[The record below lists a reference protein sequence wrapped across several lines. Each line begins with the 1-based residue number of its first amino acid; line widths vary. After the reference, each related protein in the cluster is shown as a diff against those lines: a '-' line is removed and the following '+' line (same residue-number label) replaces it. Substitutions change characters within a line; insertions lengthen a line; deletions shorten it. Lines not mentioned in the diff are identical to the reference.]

1 MAGQEKVMGLAD
13 LEHFLK
19 QQFPENNKVN
29 ILLEQI
35 SKSKIEMEK
44 ELGEENP
51 FFYGAI
57 SGYMSSHPSKGIGDW
72 VDSQGNV
79 NVSQINTVA
88 KIAKKQFETA
98 KENEANNQQVKKDYQ
113 EQVLEQPEEVIKQ
126 EFAKIEYDN
135 LTLDNLMYISKN
147 ISLFRD
153 TSSYEDYTKVV
164 KTIGGVLDI
173 DTDITN
179 WQILA
184 KYMDENPNSQLTA
197 EQNEIFKSVSKELL
211 REDGQSFDKEKMKN
225 LDYFIARSLEY
236 ILFELDSGHSI
247 NQDEMKKQI
256 KFFLKQE
263 NVEFSESLQ
272 NKIVSSMKIFKE
284 LEGKSIEEQKEII
297 EQKIQEQNKLR
308 QENVNKQEQIKVAK
322 DSEKSI
328 EQMQAENDS
337 AMKSRFEKQHDFAN
351 EEQQSTLE
359 EQEIDEEENPSMEDD
374 FFAALE
380 EYDVE
385 HVNSVLEDLDE
396 EQVEQILEDLPEDQ
410 PQPELAD
417 EEVQNEAMEEL
428 QDERQEVEEDIEEIE
443 EEIQEEAK
451 EEIPEEQYE
460 APTFEEEKT
469 GLAGLFS
476 RIANSRAVKA
486 VTNLF
491 KPKEEQ
497 KRLNAPANQRVE
509 DGVRFTDYESNGS
522 LLPATIQ
529 TRNFFRNFAI
539 NTVEAVTKF
548 AKNISGRGKQDNQ
561 VINTPTVI
569 KSEPT
574 KAQTEKTITQEQQQ
588 TVEKTETFNDTNKW
602 AVSNEAIQ
610 RQDAINKAQERNN
623 LSHVAAPKQ
632 EELQSEEDKS
642 FEEI

>member
-1 MAGQEKVMGLAD
+1 MEEQEKIGITEFKIFLSENLEVDIDVDNISKQFSDEKKRLEEEFGQEVPAFYSNAKNYM
-13 LEHFLK
+13 LK
-19 QQFPENNKVN
+19 NSVTIDSSGRIDVN
-29 ILLEQI
+29 VIKQ
-35 SKSKIEMEK
+35 
-44 ELGEENP
+44 
-51 FFYGAI
+51 
-57 SGYMSSHPSKGIGDW
+57 
-72 VDSQGNV
+72 
-79 NVSQINTVA
+79 VSQITKKEVEKQQTLNNEL
-88 KIAKKQFETA
+88 KKQEEQSKNIEEQSLIEFKEQLSQIDFDNLTA
-98 KENEANNQQVKKDYQ
+98 RDWQWIADNAGRFLEEATDEDVGKTLNEIQ
-113 EQVLEQPEEVIKQ
+113 EQTGIESKFSDFIILYKKHINGTETEQEQKAFNDMKK
-126 EFAKIEYDN
+126 EFAKKLNTDENDLNDEEINEIFSDLCSFVGFKKDIEEQNDRKLTLEDIQKLKEAKSNSKIWLLIDEKTLLYQNQRLDEISELVEDLQGIN
-135 LTLDNLMYISKN
+135 QTEKNGTSSIKSNPKQGKTGKDIEDSETLDNNSASEMS
-147 ISLFRD
+147 F
-153 TSSYEDYTKVV
+153 
-164 KTIGGVLDI
+164 
-173 DTDITN
+173 
-179 WQILA
+179 
-184 KYMDENPNSQLTA
+184 EN
-197 EQNEIFKSVSKELL
+197 
-211 REDGQSFDKEKMKN
+211 
-225 LDYFIARSLEY
+225 
-236 ILFELDSGHSI
+236 ELDALFD
-247 NQDEMKKQI
+247 NMFAEM
-256 KFFLKQE
+256 E
-263 NVEFSESLQ
+263 
-272 NKIVSSMKIFKE
+272 
-284 LEGKSIEEQKEII
+284 
-297 EQKIQEQNKLR
+297 
-308 QENVNKQEQIKVAK
+308 
-322 DSEKSI
+322 DP
-328 EQMQAENDS
+328 AE
-337 AMKSRFEKQHDFAN
+337 AI
-351 EEQQSTLE
+351 
-359 EQEIDEEENPSMEDD
+359 EIDLN
-374 FFAALE
+374 
-380 EYDVE
+380 
-385 HVNSVLEDLDE
+385 E
-396 EQVEQILEDLPEDQ
+396 EQVEQTLEDLPEDQ

-460 APTFEEEKT
+460 APTFEDEKT

-569 KSEPT
+569 KSEST
-574 KAQTEKTITQEQQQ
+574 KEQTEKTVTQEQQQ

>member
-1 MAGQEKVMGLAD
+1 MDEQEKIGITEFKTFLAENMKNDTNVDIVIKQFSDEKKRLEEEFGQEVPAFYSNAKNYMMRNSVTIDSSGRVDVNVIKQVSQIAKKEVEKQRESNNYREKQEEKNFETESLKEDVKEKIKEINFLNISPEEYRFCLQELGSVLANVNAEGIEALGQEISKNFEGKLAQDKIEEIQKLIQLAGHFSKGEVLPEEMNTSKNQELLEKKGYTIDKDGKIIESDTDGQEK
-13 LEHFLK
+13 
-19 QQFPENNKVN
+19 
-29 ILLEQI
+29 
-35 SKSKIEMEK
+35 KSKEELARNFLSDYKLDCLKTVQEM
-44 ELGEENP
+44 
-51 FFYGAI
+51 FDT
-57 SGYMSSHPSKGIGDW
+57 M
-72 VDSQGNV
+72 
-79 NVSQINTVA
+79 
-88 KIAKKQFETA
+88 
-98 KENEANNQQVKKDYQ
+98 KD
-113 EQVLEQPEEVIKQ
+113 
-126 EFAKIEYDN
+126 
-135 LTLDNLMYISKN
+135 LT
-147 ISLFRD
+147 
-153 TSSYEDYTKVV
+153 
-164 KTIGGVLDI
+164 
-173 DTDITN
+173 
-179 WQILA
+179 
-184 KYMDENPNSQLTA
+184 
-197 EQNEIFKSVSKELL
+197 
-211 REDGQSFDKEKMKN
+211 
-225 LDYFIARSLEY
+225 
-236 ILFELDSGHSI
+236 
-247 NQDEMKKQI
+247 
-256 KFFLKQE
+256 
-263 NVEFSESLQ
+263 
-272 NKIVSSMKIFKE
+272 
-284 LEGKSIEEQKEII
+284 
-297 EQKIQEQNKLR
+297 
-308 QENVNKQEQIKVAK
+308 
-322 DSEKSI
+322 
-328 EQMQAENDS
+328 
-337 AMKSRFEKQHDFAN
+337 
-351 EEQQSTLE
+351 
-359 EQEIDEEENPSMEDD
+359 DEEEKKKVLKTFLSAHPEIKE
-374 FFAALE
+374 FCE
-380 EYDVE
+380 EYDISMEEIYLNKEEINEIV
-385 HVNSVLEDLDE
+385 EDLQNTEQTAYSIEKHNNTTEMNFENELDALFDDMFAEMEDPAEAIEMDLNE
-396 EQVEQILEDLPEDQ
+396 EQVEQTLEDLPEDQ

-417 EEVQNEAMEEL
+417 EEVQNEATEEV
-428 QDERQEVEEDIEEIE
+428 QDEKQEEVEDENIEEIE

-451 EEIPEEQYE
+451 EEILEEQYE

-574 KAQTEKTITQEQQQ
+574 KEQTEKTVTQEQQQ

>member
-1 MAGQEKVMGLAD
+1 MEEQEKIGITEFKIFLSENLEVDTDVDNISKQFSDEKKRLEEEFGQEVPAFYSNAKNYMMRNSVTIDSNGRID
-13 LEHFLK
+13 VNVIK
-19 QQFPENNKVN
+19 QVSQIAKKEVEYQRNIKSQIEIREENNKKVLEEQNN
-29 ILLEQI
+29 IEIENKFAQIKEKLEQ
-35 SKSKIEMEK
+35 M
-44 ELGEENP
+44 
-51 FFYGAI
+51 
-57 SGYMSSHPSKGIGDW
+57 D
-72 VDSQGNV
+72 
-79 NVSQINTVA
+79 
-88 KIAKKQFETA
+88 
-98 KENEANNQQVKKDYQ
+98 
-113 EQVLEQPEEVIKQ
+113 
-126 EFAKIEYDN
+126 YDN
-135 LTLDNLMYISKN
+135 LTSDDFSFMGENIEYVWKN
-147 ISLFRD
+147 TTEEEFEKVVESVSQDQMQFNPVFLSILNKMHTASLYVDTKENNEKEYEKNDRVENPEETRNTEFNKKLQSLFTTEEMEFCIQNGINIDEINENYAKQCVQDILRCRSILLD
-153 TSSYEDYTKVV
+153 EQEKNKGKISSERINENV
-164 KTIGGVLDI
+164 KIYSKSPILKSLLENGVLFNQSI
-173 DTDITN
+173 YQENNNMTFI
-179 WQILA
+179 
-184 KYMDENPNSQLTA
+184 DENTNIFQSVENGGFQTA
-197 EQNEIFKSVSKELL
+197 EPTNAEM
-211 REDGQSFDKEKMKN
+211 DN
-225 LDYFIARSLEY
+225 
-236 ILFELDSGHSI
+236 ELDALF
-247 NQDEMKKQI
+247 DDM
-256 KFFLKQE
+256 F
-263 NVEFSESLQ
+263 
-272 NKIVSSMKIFKE
+272 
-284 LEGKSIEEQKEII
+284 
-297 EQKIQEQNKLR
+297 
-308 QENVNKQEQIKVAK
+308 
-322 DSEKSI
+322 
-328 EQMQAENDS
+328 AE
-337 AMKSRFEKQHDFAN
+337 
-351 EEQQSTLE
+351 
-359 EQEIDEEENPSMEDD
+359 MEDP
-374 FFAALE
+374 AEAIE
-380 EYDVE
+380 M
-385 HVNSVLEDLDE
+385 DLNE
-396 EQVEQILEDLPEDQ
+396 EQVEQTLEDLPEDQ

>member
-1 MAGQEKVMGLAD
+1 MVDYKEINAAKFKENLIGNFGDNDKVQILFD
-13 LEHFLK
+13 ELV
-19 QQFPENNKVN
+19 ENNT
-29 ILLEQI
+29 
-35 SKSKIEMEK
+35 EK
-44 ELGEENP
+44 NP
-51 FFYGAI
+51 FFYSI
-57 SGYMSSHPSKGIGDW
+57 ILTHIEKNHLSITDL
-72 VDSQGNV
+72 VDSKNQVHFDKINV
-79 NVSQINTVA
+79 AIVEAEKQFQEKQNVEKEKSERNNQNNEQINND
-88 KIAKKQFETA
+88 
-98 KENEANNQQVKKDYQ
+98 KEDIRNQLKAID
-113 EQVLEQPEEVIKQ
+113 
-126 EFAKIEYDN
+126 F
-135 LTLDNLMYISKN
+135 KN
-147 ISLFRD
+147 IKAEDIGLFLHNFEKALD
-153 TSSYEDYTKVV
+153 TFDSEELEDMANATSEQLKKEGFKEDFVNSFHM
-164 KTIGGVLDI
+164 KLKL
-173 DTDITN
+173 
-179 WQILA
+179 LA
-184 KYMDENPNSQLTA
+184 CAKAGKL
-197 EQNEIFKSVSKELL
+197 SKELNTPEVQQYL
-211 REDGQSFDKEKMKN
+211 AEKGIDIDDDLNLSSNKDGEAPEDILKSDKETHDYVSIIELVRLSTDKENFEQRLNLPENSKLKEFWIKQGLSFDDIYQKKEE
-225 LDYFIARSLEY
+225 A
-236 ILFELDSGHSI
+236 EL
-247 NQDEMKKQI
+247 Q
-256 KFFLKQE
+256 
-263 NVEFSESLQ
+263 SES
-272 NKIVSSMKIFKE
+272 K
-284 LEGKSIEEQKEII
+284 LEGDNLEQKSIEDEPSTVRTIHVEADVETIHVETEDFFDNLFEETI
-297 EQKIQEQNKLR
+297 
-308 QENVNKQEQIKVAK
+308 
-322 DSEKSI
+322 DF
-328 EQMQAENDS
+328 AEN
-337 AMKSRFEKQHDFAN
+337 MRV
-351 EEQQSTLE
+351 
-359 EQEIDEEENPSMEDD
+359 EQEI
-374 FFAALE
+374 
-380 EYDVE
+380 
-385 HVNSVLEDLDE
+385 
-396 EQVEQILEDLPEDQ
+396 QTEDQ

-417 EEVQNEAMEEL
+417 EEVQNEATEEV

-610 RQDAINKAQERNN
+610 RQEAINKAQERNN

>member
-1 MAGQEKVMGLAD
+1 MAGQEKVMGFAD

-19 QQFPENNKVN
+19 QQFPESNKVN

-35 SKSKIEMEK
+35 SKSKVEMEK

-72 VDSQGNV
+72 VDSKGNV

-98 KENEANNQQVKKDYQ
+98 KENEANNQQAQKDYQ

-126 EFAKIEYDN
+126 EFAKIDYN
-135 LTLDNLMYISKN
+135 HLTLDNLMYISKN

-211 REDGQSFDKEKMKN
+211 SEDGQSFDQDKMKILDN
-225 LDYFIARSLEY
+225 LIGSSLDYFSN
-236 ILFELDSGHSI
+236 ELINGNSI
-247 NQDEMKKQI
+247 NQNKMKEYI
-256 KFFLKQE
+256 KNLLKQHD
-263 NVEFSESLQ
+263 VEFSESLQ

-374 FFAALE
+374 FFAELE

-396 EQVEQILEDLPEDQ
+396 EQVEQTLEDLPEDQ

-417 EEVQNEAMEEL
+417 EEVQNEATEEV
-428 QDERQEVEEDIEEIE
+428 QDERQEVEENIEEVE
-443 EEIQEEAK
+443 EKIQEEAK

-460 APTFEEEKT
+460 APTFEAEEKT

-497 KRLNAPANQRVE
+497 KKLNAPANQRVE
-509 DGVRFTDYESNGS
+509 DGVRFTDYVSKGS
-522 LLPATIQ
+522 LPKNIMRDIAVS
-529 TRNFFRNFAI
+529 
-539 NTVEAVTKF
+539 TVEAVTKF

-574 KAQTEKTITQEQQQ
+574 KAQTEKTVTQEQQQ
-588 TVEKTETFNDTNKW
+588 TLEKTETFNDTNKW

-610 RQDAINKAQERNN
+610 RQEAINKAQERNN